1 MSYDEKD
8 EEQID
13 VDSLSEATEKETEA
27 TPPSDRFTQLM
38 FGNRVPNKYREQ
50 HNSQEKQV
58 EEQVKEQ
65 NNEVNYFTLM
75 EQIDDIM
82 GSLENLKPVLKEF
95 GPIVDYIK
103 KKIK

>member
-1 MSYDEKD
+1 MTSHEKKEDEQFD
-8 EEQID
+8 LEAHSDHIEQEI
-13 VDSLSEATEKETEA
+13 ETSS
-27 TPPSDRFTQLM
+27 PSSDPFTQLM
-38 FGNRVPNKYREQ
+38 FGNRVPKRYREQ
-50 HNSQEKQV
+50 NNLQEKQV
-58 EEQVKEQ
+58 EEQ

-82 GSLENLKPVLKEF
+82 SSLENLKPVLKEF

>member
-8 EEQID
+8 EERID
-13 VDSLSEATEKETEA
+13 SDSLSETIEKETEA

-58 EEQVKEQ
+58 EEQ

-103 KKIK
+103 KKMK